1 MRSRVSVTSWAPVFH
16 VRQVGA
22 ELVGICLCAFGVVLL
37 VAHVGFFTTQGAR
50 VLGMTGNGLLAVVS
64 LVAGAVLIAA
74 GIRGGRTATAVCVG
88 FGVLFI
94 ISGLVN
100 SAVLGS
106 HLNRLAFTSSNV
118 GFSLVVGVLLSFIGL
133 YGILGGQTPVAGE
146 ELDQDD
152 DLADTPDR
160 AEFEALAEAEYAM
173 AEGFATPEQIRL
185 VEEDATRRAAEARKA
200 AWERHLHDHQANSP
214 G

>member
-16 VRQVGA
+16 VRQIGA
-22 ELVGICLCAFGVVLL
+22 ELVGACLCVFGVALL

-50 VLGMTGNGLLAVVS
+50 VLGMTGNGLLAVIS
-64 LVAGAVLIAA
+64 LVVGAARIGA
-74 GIRGGRTATAVCVG
+74 GIRGGRTATAVCIG
-88 FGVLFI
+88 FGMLFI

-106 HLNRLAFTSSNV
+106 NLNRLAFTSSNV
-118 GFSLVVGVLLSFIGL
+118 GFSLVVGVVLSFTGL

-152 DLADTPDR
+152 DLGDTPDR
-160 AEFEALAEAEYAM
+160 ERFEALADAEYAM

-185 VEEDATRRAAEARKA
+185 VEEDAERRAAEARRE
-200 AWERHLHDHQANSP
+200 AWERYRHDHHA